1 MGKDRDSDGSFE
13 RKTEKLK
20 PLESLWIDVIKI
32 FGASEIL
39 GSFFLGDLQ
48 NPVQLRERTRPQ
60 LVSRM
65 CELVNYQQYGSG
77 FLDW

>member
-13 RKTEKLK
+13 KKLK
-20 PLESLWIDVIKI
+20 HLESLWID
-32 FGASEIL
+32 
-39 GSFFLGDLQ
+39 FLEFPVLQKSLVLFYWDLQ
-48 NPVQLRERTRPQ
+48 NPVQLGERTRPQ

-65 CELVNYQQYGSG
+65 CEPVNYQQYGPD